1 MKNSNYLIFYSI
13 FFLLLG
19 LNLTFAQYDS
29 SILFHN
35 NLNQLTYVSDKDGNH
50 IPDFSFAGYK
60 NGEAALPNV
69 AVVKQISPVAGDN
82 TAHIQAA
89 IDEVE
94 ALTPNADGHRGAL
107 LLSPGE
113 YRVNGV
119 LFINKVLMVYCS
131 LIKPVLCFVV
141 LVMVKILH
149 QIQLLLV

>member
-1 MKNSNYLIFYSI
+1 MTY
-13 FFLLLG
+13 
-19 LNLTFAQYDS
+19 AQIDS

-69 AVVKQISPVAGDN
+69 AVVKQISPVVGDN

-94 ALTPNADGHRGAL
+94 ALTPNANGHRGAFL
-107 LLSPGE
+107 LLPGE

-119 LFINKVLMVYCS
+119 LTINTGG
-131 LIKPVLCFVV
+131 VV
-141 LVMVKILH
+141 LRGSGDGQDSSLNTVIIGVGW
-149 QIQLLLV
+149 